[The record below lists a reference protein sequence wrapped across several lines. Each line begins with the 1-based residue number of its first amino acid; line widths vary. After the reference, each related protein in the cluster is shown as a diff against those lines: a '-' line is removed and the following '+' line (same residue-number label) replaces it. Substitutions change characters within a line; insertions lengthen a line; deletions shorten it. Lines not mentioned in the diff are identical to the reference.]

1 MKNPPG
7 QGRDG
12 GMIRF
17 ILWLVATEMIHMI
30 EEVVAG
36 FLEDFPLLFNV
47 TVTCEMFAASF
58 LIASAVGVLAAL
70 GLIYWNPIANYF
82 VWLFAIGPG
91 IVNGIVHFVFPV
103 LAGTFLFP
111 RFNHRS
117 DAVHRRNPV
126 AQKICLGAWIGDI
139 DLPPIVVP
147 LPMDMPPFRLWA

>member
-12 GMIRF
+12 GTIRF

-103 LAGTFLFP
+103 LAGTFYSPGLIT
-111 RFNHRS
+111 
-117 DAVHRRNPV
+117 V
-126 AQKICLGAWIGDI
+126 L
-139 DLPPIVVP
+139 
-147 LPMDMPPFRLWA
+147 MPFIAGILLLRKFVSGRGSGTLTSPQ